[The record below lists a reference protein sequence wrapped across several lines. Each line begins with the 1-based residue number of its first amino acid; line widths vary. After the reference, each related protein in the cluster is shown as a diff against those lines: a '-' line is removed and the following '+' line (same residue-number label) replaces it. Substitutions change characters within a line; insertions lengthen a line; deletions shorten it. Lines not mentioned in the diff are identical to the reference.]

1 MKKIILF
8 ALVSLS
14 GCSLSPDFKAPE
26 VEVPAQFKEAAQMSE
41 AERGAWKEAQPAE
54 HLSRGEWWR
63 IFNDAALND
72 LEVQALAANTQLQA
86 AAARLRQARAIAD
99 VVNADRLPQVGA
111 FAGVNRQK
119 PTGAL
124 LNVPDGTDISPY
136 TTWRAELGAS
146 WEVDLFG
153 RLSDAT
159 RAARSEADGSEASY
173 RSLMLALQAD
183 VATVYFQLR
192 ATDTELALLRATVGW
207 REQNVDL
214 TQKRFNA
221 GASSELDLARSKT
234 ELAVT
239 RSDMHAL
246 ERQRARLE
254 HALAVLLGKPPASFT
269 LAPQTAAA
277 NVPTVPAGLPSTLL
291 ERRPD
296 VVAAQH
302 NLMAANARIGVA
314 RAAFFPVLN
323 LTASGGYASSELDD
337 LFDWSSRTW
346 VLGPLAGTML
356 TLPIF
361 SGGRNTANLDR
372 SWAAYDE
379 AVANYR
385 GQILNA
391 FADVEDSLSDLRT
404 LNAQAGANTSA
415 LESARRA
422 SGITEL
428 RYKAGA
434 VSYFEVIDAQ
444 RSQLS
449 IERLN
454 VQIDGARRSATVAL
468 IRALGGGWE

>member
-1 MKKIILF
+1 N
-8 ALVSLS
+8 
-14 GCSLSPDFKAPE
+14 P
-26 VEVPAQFKEAAQMSE
+26 
-41 AERGAWKEAQPAE
+41 
-54 HLSRGEWWR
+54 
-63 IFNDAALND
+63 
-72 LEVQALAANTQLQA
+72 QLLA
-86 AAARLRQARAIAD
+86 AAARLRQARAIVD

-124 LNVPDGTDISPY
+124 LNIPEEVDISPY
-136 TTWRAELGAS
+136 NTWRAELGAS

-153 RLSDAT
+153 RIGDGVRAANSDANS
-159 RAARSEADGSEASY
+159 SEANY

-183 VATVYFQLR
+183 VASIYFQLQ
-192 ATDTELALLRATVGW
+192 ASDVELALLRDTVGW

-221 GASSELDLARSKT
+221 GASSELDLARAKT
-234 ELAVT
+234 ELSTT
-239 RSDMHAL
+239 RSEMHAL
-246 ERQRARLE
+246 TRQRARLE
-254 HALAVLLGKPPASFT
+254 HALAALLGKPPASFD
-269 LAPQTAAA
+269 LAPQTLTAT
-277 NVPTVPAGLPSTLL
+277 VPTIPPGLPSTLL

-302 NLMAANARIGVA
+302 SLIAANARIGVA

-361 SGGRNTANLDR
+361 TGGRNSANLDR
-372 SWAAYDE
+372 SWAEYDE

-385 GQILNA
+385 GRVLNA
-391 FADVEDSLSDLRT
+391 FADVEDGLSDLRT
-404 LNAQAGANTSA
+404 LNAQAESNTAA
-415 LESARRA
+415 LESSRRA
-422 SGITEL
+422 SSITDA

-454 VQIDGARRSATVAL
+454 VQIDGARRIATVAL
-468 IRALGGGWE
+468 IRALGGGWDSPPKLASQ